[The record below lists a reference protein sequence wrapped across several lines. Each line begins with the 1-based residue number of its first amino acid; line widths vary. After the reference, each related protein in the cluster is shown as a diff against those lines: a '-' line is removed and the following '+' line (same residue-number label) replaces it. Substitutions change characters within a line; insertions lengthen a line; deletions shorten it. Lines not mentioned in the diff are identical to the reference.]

1 MSIIKEY
8 REFFLRNI
16 PVATGTKPDKE
27 LNYPVSYLA
36 KVNNVFITA
45 FNRFLKD
52 NIPSENM
59 YEKLFESL
67 TFKLNTEDTA
77 TSTTQ
82 GLVSIATLDEL
93 NASTDLDSNSF
104 QLVPQPSDVKN
115 VITTDIATHAALTAT
130 HGVAGDIVGTTDAQ
144 SLTNKSITIKD
155 NSFQIINDT
164 DITKVSSFS
173 NSYIIAGTSIILYI
187 PNNDGVI
194 ITNNDNK
201 TVSNAMLVD
210 ACVDETKERL
220 RDIISLADADNQIIT
235 APMIINDSI
244 ISVNL
249 TASRSYT
256 TASNS
261 DFLNGLP
268 DCLIGTCVTFTII
281 NLTPANYIATITGGA
296 NVSIVGKADIVYGTS
311 GLFQLRYGG
320 GSVTIYRI
328 S

>member
-16 PVATGTKPDKE
+16 PVATGMKPDKE

-104 QLVPQPSDVKN
+104 QLVPQPSDVKT
-115 VITTDIATHAALTAT
+115 VINADIAYYIANSIVDNAFKIQDNIDSTKNLKFELAT
-130 HGVAGDIVGTTDAQ
+130 ISSGQTITLSIPIVDGT
-144 SLTNKSITIKD
+144 
-155 NSFQIINDT
+155 IIASNDT
-164 DITKVSSFS
+164 
-173 NSYIIAGTSIILYI
+173 
-187 PNNDGVI
+187 
-194 ITNNDNK
+194 K
-201 TVSNAMLVD
+201 TVTRSLLAD

-220 RDIISLADADNQIIT
+220 RNVVSLADADNQIIT
-235 APMIINDSI
+235 AAMIINDSI

-261 DFLNGLP
+261 DFLNSLP
-268 DCLIGTCVTFTII
+268 DCQIGTCVTFTII
-281 NLTPANYIATITGGA
+281 NLTSANYIATITGGA

-311 GLFQLRYGG
+311 GLFQLRYDG
-320 GSVTIYRI
+320 GSITIYRI
-328 S
+328 G